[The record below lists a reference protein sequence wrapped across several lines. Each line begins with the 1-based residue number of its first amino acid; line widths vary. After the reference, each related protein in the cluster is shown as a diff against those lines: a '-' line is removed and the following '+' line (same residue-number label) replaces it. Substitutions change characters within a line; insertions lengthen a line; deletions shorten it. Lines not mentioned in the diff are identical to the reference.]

1 MTDPF
6 SFITGLINNLIP
18 AATATNPNAPNIT
31 FTPAQ
36 FQALLKAA
44 ETFGPLLMGISPDQ
58 MSVAEELL
66 TAFGYGNLIP
76 TRSPGQPKA

>member
-1 MTDPF
+1 MNPF
-6 SFITGLINNLIP
+6 TLITTLLGNLIP
-18 AATATNPNAPNIT
+18 TANPATGAPAPNIT

-44 ETFGPLLMGISPDQ
+44 ETFGPMLMGISPAQ

-76 TRSPGQPKA
+76 KA